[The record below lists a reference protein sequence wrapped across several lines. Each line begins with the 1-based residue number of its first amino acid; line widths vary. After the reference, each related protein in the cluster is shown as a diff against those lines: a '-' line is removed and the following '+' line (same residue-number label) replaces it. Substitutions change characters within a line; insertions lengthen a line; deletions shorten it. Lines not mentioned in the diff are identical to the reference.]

1 MIFLKEGTAFDIEL
15 QLFILNIYMKNTK
28 NKVIN
33 VKRAINVVCCVG
45 SVEIEIEIE
54 KLKVAVT
61 TYMHGIRGLTFRA
74 KSLRQRLNV

>member
-1 MIFLKEGTAFDIEL
+1 MFDIGL
-15 QLFILNIYMKNTK
+15 QLFGINIYRCRIPRKKSLN
-28 NKVIN
+28 VIN

-61 TYMHGIRGLTFRA
+61 TYMYAIRGLMFPA
-74 KSLRQRLNV
+74 KSIRQKLNV